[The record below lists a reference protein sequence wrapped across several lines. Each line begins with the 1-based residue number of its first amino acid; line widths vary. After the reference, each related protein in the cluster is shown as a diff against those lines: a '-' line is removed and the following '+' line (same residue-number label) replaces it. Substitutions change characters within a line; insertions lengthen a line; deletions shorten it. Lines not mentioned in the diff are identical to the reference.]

1 MKVCTVRLNCGV
13 HSQTLRRADEQ
24 GTGGMVRK
32 IEQQRQ
38 RGDHAQGRSARRVA
52 SQGGGT
58 DAQPVCR
65 LLPTDTRSVEA
76 RREANERETGGGHT
90 HHGCS
95 PPARRNL
102 SRVIARTAASKS
114 MP

>member
-1 MKVCTVRLNCGV
+1 MRVCTVRLNCGV
-13 HSQTLRRADEQ
+13 HPQTLRRANEQ
-24 GTGGMVRK
+24 ETGGMVRK
-32 IEQQRQ
+32 IEQQCQ
-38 RGDHAQGRSARRVA
+38 RSDHAQGRTTRGVA
-52 SQGGGT
+52 AEGGGT

-76 RREANERETGGGHT
+76 RRETNERETGGGHAR
-90 HHGCS
+90 HGCI
-95 PPARRNL
+95 PPACRNL